1 MKPVIL
7 EELPLGLLDLPANKL
22 TSHLDGPTLIHLAG
36 RNPQPL
42 VVSVLQH
49 GNETSG
55 WEAIRR
61 LLKSSYQHE
70 RLPRSLILLIG
81 NVQAAAENVRYLPG
95 QTDLN
100 RCWPGSLGAHT
111 VWHKLCAEITSHIK
125 KFNPFGAIDIHNNTG
140 KNPHYA
146 AVNRIEPRSLHLASA
161 FSKTV
166 VYFTEP
172 RGVQSH
178 AFSEFCPA
186 VTLEC
191 GLSSQSNGADHA
203 MAYLEHVLHMECLPE
218 EFPSPQD
225 LELYQMF
232 ATLIIDPD
240 VPFGFGQSGDNH
252 APDNTLWLPAQLDH
266 HNFQEWPRGFTLAK
280 YQGEVSYPLLAL
292 GHSGENL
299 TNACFESD
307 SGRILTKRALMPAM
321 LTLDPFAIKNDCLC
335 YLMERLNITAMAHGL
350 VHELAHTELPEAI
363 DQ

>member
-7 EELPLGLLDLPANKL
+7 EELPPGLLDLPANKL
-22 TSHLDGPTLIHLAG
+22 TGHLDGPTVIHLAG
-36 RNPQPL
+36 RNPEPL

-61 LLKSSYQHE
+61 LLSSRYQHE
-70 RLPRSLILLIG
+70 RLPRSLILFIG

-95 QTDLN
+95 QPDLN
-100 RCWPGSLGAHT
+100 RCWPGSLGAQT
-111 VWHKLCAEITSHIK
+111 VWHNLCAAITSHIR

-146 AVNRIEPRSLHLASA
+146 AVNRIEPRSLQLASA
-161 FSKTV
+161 FSRTV

-178 AFSEFCPA
+178 AFGQFCPA

-191 GLSSQSNGADHA
+191 GLSSQSDGADHA
-203 MAYLEHVLHMECLPE
+203 MAYLEHVLHMDYLPAQ
-218 EFPSPQD
+218 FPNPED

-232 ATLIIDPD
+232 ATLIIDPQ
-240 VPFGFGQSGDNH
+240 VPFQFKQDEDKNTPSGMIC
-252 APDNTLWLPAQLDH
+252 LPAELDH
-266 HNFQEWPRGFTLAK
+266 HNFREWPRGFALAQ
-280 YQGEVSYPLLAL
+280 YDGDIAYPLLAL

-299 TNACFESD
+299 TNVCFEMEN
-307 SGRILTKRALMPAM
+307 GQILTKRPLMPAM

-335 YLMERLNITAMAHGL
+335 YLMERLSIKALEHGL
-350 VHELAHTELPEAI
+350 IHELGHTELPEAI